1 MALKTTE
8 LLSDLTQRT
17 QRNLQTAQAWL
28 QLPLEQLQYK
38 PSADTWSV
46 LEGVEH
52 LNLYGDFYLPEM
64 KQQMDNSNYKTVTP
78 TFKSSWL
85 GNYFAKAMLPKEK
98 LNTMKTF
105 ADKNPNGSTLDKT
118 VLEKFIA
125 QQKETL
131 QLLQQAAQVNLTK
144 TKTGITIS
152 SWIRLRLGDTFRVVI
167 YHNDRHRIQA
177 TQVLNQLP
185 ANLGH
190 PSKMEL

>member
-1 MALKTTE
+1 MSFKTTA

-17 QRNLQTAQAWL
+17 QQNLQTAQAWL
-28 QLPLEQLQYK
+28 ELPLEQLQYK
-38 PSADTWSV
+38 PSTTAWSV
-46 LEGVEH
+46 LENVEH

-64 KQQMDNSNYKTVTP
+64 QQKMDNSKHKGATP
-78 TFKSSWL
+78 IFKSSWL

-105 ADKNPNGSTLDKT
+105 DDKNPNGSTLDKR

-152 SWIRLRLGDTFRVVI
+152 QWIRLRLGDTFRVVI
-167 YHNDRHRIQA
+167 YHNDRHRVQA
-177 TQVLNQLP
+177 ANVLQQLP
-185 ANLGH
+185 VALTKLGAE
-190 PSKMEL
+190 K